1 MAKYKG
7 QTYQNNEK
15 KNYWHIPDVVQALP
29 CVEIGGLYLIS

>member
-7 QTYQNNEK
+7 QTYQNNE